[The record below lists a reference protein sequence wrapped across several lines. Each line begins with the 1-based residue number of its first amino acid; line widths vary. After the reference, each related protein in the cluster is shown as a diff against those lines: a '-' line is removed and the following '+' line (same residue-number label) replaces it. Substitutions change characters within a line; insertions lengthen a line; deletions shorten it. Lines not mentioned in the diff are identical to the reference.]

1 MPEKRHTTTEAAAL
15 FGVSR
20 LTVYRWIHAGK
31 LKAGR
36 YGGTMARNGG
46 RDHPPKSRQGERL
59 NVS

>member
-36 YGGTMARNGG
+36 YGGQWRVTAAEITRRKADRAKG
-46 RDHPPKSRQGERL
+46 
-59 NVS
+59 

>member
-1 MPEKRHTTTEAAAL
+1 MQKVYTPTETAAI

-36 YGGTMARNGG
+36 YGGQWRVTAAEITRRKADRAKG
-46 RDHPPKSRQGERL
+46 
-59 NVS
+59 